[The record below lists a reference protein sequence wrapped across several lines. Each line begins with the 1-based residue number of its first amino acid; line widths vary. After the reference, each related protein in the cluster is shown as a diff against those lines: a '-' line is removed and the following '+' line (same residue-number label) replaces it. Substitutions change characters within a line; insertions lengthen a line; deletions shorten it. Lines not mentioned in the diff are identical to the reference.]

1 MNKYFNKR
9 KISRRDLVEYKL
21 IGDGKDGEVYQ
32 LSHDKCVKIF
42 FLEETQK
49 KELRALVIGQ
59 SSPIIPRLY
68 EYGENYIIM
77 EYIQGISLA
86 RHLKKEKQI
95 TEELTERI
103 LIMLDELKKIGFTRW
118 DTEVRHVLINE
129 EGQLKVIDHKRAFT
143 SNSEVP
149 TKLLKGFKK
158 FGLSQ
163 DFLHY
168 VKNIRSSVYNRWAEH
183 R

>member
-49 KELRALVIGQ
+49 RVE
-59 SSPIIPRLY
+59 SSSNWAIITYYSKTLWIWRKLY
-68 EYGENYIIM
+68 YHGVYTRNFTCT
-77 EYIQGISLA
+77 SLE
-86 RHLKKEKQI
+86 KEKQI

-163 DFLHY
+163 DFLNY

>member
-9 KISRRDLVEYKL
+9 KISRRDVVKYKL

-32 LSHDKCVKIF
+32 LSCDKCVKIF
-42 FLEETQK
+42 FQEETQK

-59 SSPIIPRLY
+59 SSPVIPRLY
-68 EYGENYIIM
+68 GYGENYIIM

-86 RHLKKEKQI
+86 CHLKKEKEI
-95 TEELTERI
+95 TEELAERL

-118 DTEVRHVLINE
+118 DTEIRHVLINE

-143 SNSEVP
+143 SNKEVP

-163 DFLHY
+163 DFLNY
-168 VKNIRSSVYNRWAEH
+168 VKNKRTSVYNTWMEQR
-183 R
+183 

>member
-1 MNKYFNKR
+1 MNQYFNKR
-9 KISRRDLVEYKL
+9 KISRRDVLEYKL

-32 LSHDKCVKIF
+32 LAQDKCVKLF

-49 KELRALVIGQ
+49 KELRALTTGQ

-68 EYGENYIIM
+68 GYGENYIVM

-86 RHLKKEKQI
+86 HHLKKEKQI

-103 LIMLDELKKIGFTRW
+103 LMMLDELKKIGFTRW
-118 DTEVRHVLINE
+118 DTEIRHVLINE

-149 TKLLKGFKK
+149 TKLLKGLKK
-158 FGLSQ
+158 FG
-163 DFLHY
+163 
-168 VKNIRSSVYNRWAEH
+168 V
-183 R
+183 

>member
-1 MNKYFNKR
+1 MKTYFNKR
-9 KISRRDLVEYKL
+9 RISRRDLKEYKL

-32 LSHDKCVKIF
+32 LTHDKCVKMF

-49 KELRALVIGQ
+49 KELKALVIGQ

-68 EYGENYIIM
+68 EYGGNYIVM
-77 EYIQGISLA
+77 EYIHGISLA

-95 TEELTERI
+95 TEELTEKI

-143 SNSEVP
+143 SNSKAP
-149 TKLLKGFKK
+149 IKLLKGLKK

-163 DFLHY
+163 DFLNN
-168 VKNIRSSVYNRWAEH
+168 VKNIPSSVDNTWVKH
-183 R
+183 